1 MAGGRDYGFDFMK
14 SSHHEQRLPASG
26 GGSSASSTPWLG
38 GGGALAEGA
47 GSFALAKDPVIKSN
61 AELQAD
67 VVDYLKRRLQLGK
80 GPATI
85 TEISDGT
92 DVDLRKGR
100 DEEVLEMLMA
110 NPKVESLNNDDPLQE
125 TAFTYMAKYAVTNE
139 SELLQLIN
147 RCKGGIC
154 WEELKDTY
162 SNVEKD
168 MQAMQETGRVIAV
181 KNKETNKMNLYPRG
195 DVFLT
200 ELPGKVRIK
209 PGSECALTVEDMN
222 QHIRR
227 GEAVR
232 ISGQWFRVSSET
244 VGSQTL
250 RTAAPLSVTMTADL
264 LVRKTDVYAEEL
276 GAPEAEGEDGSAT
289 IGRVPQSSPRGGKG
303 EPRYPLPIN
312 RAFEG
317 EEEFEGRAVRHG
329 CSKSLRELWKETRA
343 IVPEDP
349 ADLHQLMFKKN
360 LTSSK
365 DTSAFKKPKRKV
377 DDGTAKRERR
387 RLQRQAKRQKKARTY
402 KTITNTHLE
411 NTLVGRLLEGGGTSG
426 GDRGG
431 L

>member
-14 SSHHEQRLPASG
+14 SSHHEQRLPG
-26 GGSSASSTPWLG
+26 GGSSSSSTPWLG
-38 GGGALAEGA
+38 GSGAVGA
-47 GSFALAKDPVIKSN
+47 AGAFAHTKEPERKSD

-67 VVDYLKRRLQLGK
+67 VVDFLKKRLQLGK

-100 DEEVLEMLMA
+100 DEHVLEMLMA
-110 NPKVESLNNDDPLQE
+110 NPKVEALHDEDPLQE
-125 TAFTYMAKYAVTNE
+125 TAFTYMAKYAVTNK

-162 SNVEKD
+162 SSVEGD
-168 MQAMQETGRVIAV
+168 MKAMQEAGKVIAV
-181 KNKETNKMNLYPRG
+181 VNKETHKMNLYPRG
-195 DVFLT
+195 NIFLT
-200 ELPGKVRIK
+200 ELPGSIRIK
-209 PGSECALTVEDMN
+209 PGSEVALTAEDMN

-244 VGSQTL
+244 VGNQTL
-250 RTAAPLSVTMTADL
+250 RSAAPLTVTMNADL
-264 LVRKTDVYAEEL
+264 SVRKTDVFAEDM
-276 GAPEAEGEDGSAT
+276 GAPVDDEGSAT
-289 IGRVPQSSPRGGKG
+289 IGRVQQQWSAKGKVEPQH
-303 EPRYPLPIN
+303 PLPLN
-312 RAFEG
+312 G
-317 EEEFEGRAVRHG
+317 VYGGDTEFEGRAVRHG
-329 CSKSLRELWKETRA
+329 CCKSLRELWRETRA
-343 IVPEDP
+343 MVPGDP
-349 ADLHQLMFKKN
+349 AELHQLMFKKN

-377 DDGTAKRERR
+377 DDGSAKRERR
-387 RLQRQAKRQKKARTY
+387 RLKRLAKRQKTARTY

-411 NTLVGRLLEGGGTSG
+411 GTTIGKLLEGAGTSG